1 MRTEIHAY
9 LSQIHH
15 AIECVDISL
24 LEDMTDV
31 LFEAFV
37 TGRSVYTCGNG
48 ASAALA
54 THMACDLGKGT
65 AADIGRGFD
74 QTALPRLRI
83 ISLAD
88 NTALLTAYGNDLDYQ
103 DVFLEQ
109 LKNVV
114 APGDVVLGISGSG
127 GSPNVLRALAYARHV
142 GARTLSMT
150 GEQPSAHKIIALS
163 DVCLQVSSTM
173 MEQIEDV
180 HVVFSHIIARALRDR
195 VHAYLSDAAQTMS
208 TPSYPP
214 AFANGA
220 EAPIAAAMSD
230 D

>member
-9 LSQIHH
+9 LSQVHH
-15 AIECVDISL
+15 AIECVDISA
-24 LEDMTDV
+24 LEDMTNV

-37 TGRSVYTCGNG
+37 SGRSVYTCGNG

-65 AADIGRGFD
+65 AADVGRGFD
-74 QTALPRLRI
+74 QAALPRLRI
-83 ISLAD
+83 TSLAD

-109 LKNVV
+109 LKNI
-114 APGDVVLGISGSG
+114 ASPGDVVLGISGSG
-127 GSPNVLRALAYARHV
+127 GSPNVLRALAYARHI

-150 GEQPSAHKIIALS
+150 GQQHSAYKIRELS
-163 DVCLQVSSTM
+163 DYCLQVSSDM

-180 HVVFSHIIARALRDR
+180 HVVFSHIIARGLRAR
-195 VHAYLSDAAQTMS
+195 VHDFFGDTEHALA
-208 TPSYPP
+208 TPSFTPVI
-214 AFANGA
+214 ANGA
-220 EAPIAAAMSD
+220 GTPVGAAMSD